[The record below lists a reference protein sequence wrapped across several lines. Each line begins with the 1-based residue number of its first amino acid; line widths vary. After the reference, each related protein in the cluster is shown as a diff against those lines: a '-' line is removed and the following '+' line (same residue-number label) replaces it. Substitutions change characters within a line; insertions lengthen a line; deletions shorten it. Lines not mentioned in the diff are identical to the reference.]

1 MSEKT
6 IVFENGNAY
15 ENMTG
20 VWSQL
25 VGKDFIEQLNTAKGL
40 SWVDIGCGTG
50 AFTGQIF
57 ELSYPSHLVGID
69 P

>member
-1 MSEKT
+1 MSEKK
-6 IVFENGNAY
+6 IVFEDGNAY

-25 VGKDFIEQLNTAKGL
+25 VGKEFIKWLNTASGL

-50 AFTGQIF
+50 ATATTN
-57 ELSYPSHLVGID
+57 SSATTPT